1 MEKTAEEIRLEAEQN
16 IKNLAIETTKAEFE
30 KMVKSFS
37 EKYDTLENKSLS
49 KEEFEKMEKQFRKD
63 LAELSAHVKALEQTE
78 KGGRSEKSFN
88 QNLADAIRE
97 HADAIK
103 SFEKGSAPVHITLKT
118 VGDMSISANFPG
130 ATPFIQDVQQNLV
143 WNPYNRVW
151 LADILPQATSTAN
164 SIIYPKEN
172 GQEGA
177 VAFWDKQGDK
187 SQVDYDFTSETA
199 FFKWIAGF
207 VIVEREMLD
216 DIDWLTGYLQQKLLI
231 GLKTA
236 ENNFI
241 LNGTGT
247 GDTNPAP
254 GLLTSATAY
263 DGTFTN
269 PVDRIIDAAF
279 GQIPTAT
286 NDFYQPTN
294 VILHPRNVVK
304 IGLNKATGSG
314 EYDLPQNSV
323 AFAQGRL
330 QIAGLDTVPTT
341 SITADNFLA
350 LDRNAVMF
358 VRRMNPEIRMFEDAT
373 LAKQNKVMFRVEER
387 VAQAIFNTDAI
398 ISGTFETTSPSQNQP
413 VGAGG

>member
-1 MEKTAEEIRLEAEQN
+1 MDKTEKTADEIRLEAEQN
-16 IKNLAIETTKAEFE
+16 IKNLATETTKAEFE
-30 KMVKSFS
+30 KRVKTFT

-49 KEEFEKMEKQFRKD
+49 KEDFEKAEKQFKKD
-63 LAELSAHVKALEQTE
+63 LAELSAHVKAFEQTE
-78 KGGRSEKSFN
+78 KGGKNTKSFN
-88 QNLADAIRE
+88 QNLADAIKE
-97 HADAIK
+97 NADAIK
-103 SFEKGSAPVHITLKT
+103 SFEKGSAPVHIALKE
-118 VGDMSISANFPG
+118 VGDMSIGANFAG
-130 ATPFIQDVQQNLV
+130 ATPFIQEVQQNLA

-187 SQVDYDFTSETA
+187 AQVDYDFTSQTA
-199 FFKWIAGF
+199 FFKWIAGY

-236 ENNFI
+236 ENDFI
-241 LNGTGT
+241 LNGTA
-247 GDTNPAP
+247 DTNPAL
-254 GLLTSATAY
+254 GLLTSATVY

-269 PVDRIIDAAF
+269 PVDRIIDAGF

-294 VILHPRNVVK
+294 VILNPRDVVK

-323 AFAQGRL
+323 AFAQGKL

-341 SITADNFLA
+341 SITADNFLT

-373 LAKQNKVMFRVEER
+373 LAKQNKVMFRIEER
-387 VAQAIFNTDAI
+387 VAQVIFNADAI
-398 ISGTFETTSPSQNQP
+398 VKGELTAAEA
-413 VGAGG
+413 GA

>member
-1 MEKTAEEIRLEAEQN
+1 MDKTEKTADEIRMEAEQN
-16 IKNLAIETTKAEFE
+16 IKNLATETTKAEFD

-37 EKYDTLENKSLS
+37 EKYDTLENKSLD
-49 KEEFEKMEKQFRKD
+49 KEEFEKMNKQFKKD
-63 LAELSAHVKALEQTE
+63 LAELSAHMKAFEQTE
-78 KGGRSEKSFN
+78 KGGKNTKSFN
-88 QNLADAIRE
+88 QNLADAIKE
-97 HADAIK
+97 NEEAIK
-103 SFEKGSAPVHITLKT
+103 AFEKGSAPVHIALKE
-118 VGDMSISANFPG
+118 VGDMSIGANFAG
-130 ATPFIQDVQQNLV
+130 ATPFIQEVQQNLA

-177 VAFWDKQGDK
+177 VAFWDKQGNSNK
-187 SQVDYDFTSETA
+187 AQVDYDFTSETA
-199 FFKWIAGF
+199 FFKWIAGY

-241 LNGTGT
+241 LNGTA
-247 GDTNPAP
+247 DNNPAF
-254 GLLTSATAY
+254 GLLTSATDY
-263 DGTFTN
+263 DGAFTN
-269 PVDRIIDAAF
+269 TVDRVIDAAF
-279 GQIPTAT
+279 GQIPTET
-286 NDFYQPTN
+286 DDFYQPTN
-294 VILHPRNVVK
+294 VILNPRDVVK

-323 AFAQGRL
+323 AFAQGKL

-341 SITADNFLA
+341 SLTADNFLT

-373 LAKQNKVMFRVEER
+373 LAKQNKVMFRIEER
-387 VAQAIFNTDAI
+387 VAQVIFNTDAI
-398 ISGTFETTSPSQNQP
+398 VKGELTAE
-413 VGAGG
+413 GGE

>member
-1 MEKTAEEIRLEAEQN
+1 MEKTEKTAEEIRLEAEQN

-63 LAELSAHVKALEQTE
+63 LAELSAHVKAFEQTE

-88 QNLADAIRE
+88 QNLAEAIRE
-97 HADAIK
+97 NADAIK
-103 SFEKGSAPVHITLKT
+103 SFEKGDAPVNITLKT
-118 VGDMSISANFPG
+118 VGDMSIGANFPG
-130 ATPFIQDVQQNLV
+130 ATPFIQEVQQNLV

-177 VAFWDKQGDK
+177 VAFWDKQGNK
-187 SQVDYDFTSETA
+187 AQVDYDFTSETA
-199 FFKWIAGF
+199 FFKWLAGF
-207 VIVEREMLD
+207 VVVEREMLD

-236 ENNFI
+236 ENDFI
-241 LNGTGT
+241 LNGTAEQ
-247 GDTNPAP
+247 TNPAL

-263 DGTFTN
+263 DGDFTN
-269 PVDRIIDAAF
+269 PVDKVIDAAF
-279 GQIPTAT
+279 GQIPTET
-286 NDFYQPTN
+286 DDFYQPTN
-294 VILHPRNVVK
+294 VILNPRDVVK

-341 SITADNFLA
+341 SIDADDFLA

-373 LAKQNKVMFRVEER
+373 LAKQNKVMFRIEER
-387 VAQAIFNTDAI
+387 VAQVIFNTAAI
-398 ISGTFETTSPSQNQP
+398 VKGTLTVSGK
-413 VGAGG
+413 

>member
-1 MEKTAEEIRLEAEQN
+1 MDKTEKTADEIRLEAEQS
-16 IKNLAIETTKAEFE
+16 IKNLATETTKAEFE

-37 EKYDTLENKSLS
+37 EKYDTLENKSLD
-49 KEEFEKMEKQFRKD
+49 KEEFEKMNKQFKKD
-63 LAELSAHVKALEQTE
+63 LAELSSHMKAFEQTE

-88 QNLADAIRE
+88 QNLADAIKE
-97 HADAIK
+97 NEEAIK
-103 SFEKGSAPVHITLKT
+103 SFEKGSAPVHIALKT
-118 VGDMSISANFPG
+118 VGDMSIGANFAG
-130 ATPFIQDVQQNLV
+130 ATPFIQEVQQNLA

-177 VAFWDKQGDK
+177 VAFWDKQGNK
-187 SQVDYDFTSETA
+187 AQVDYDFTSATA
-199 FFKWIAGF
+199 FFKWIAGY

-236 ENNFI
+236 ENDFI
-241 LNGTGT
+241 LNGTA
-247 GDTNPAP
+247 DTNPAL

-263 DGTFTN
+263 NGTFTN
-269 PVDRIIDAAF
+269 PVDRVIDAGF

-286 NDFYQPTN
+286 DDFYQPTN
-294 VILHPRNVVK
+294 VILNPRDVVK

-330 QIAGLDTVPTT
+330 QIAGLDNVPTT
-341 SITADNFLA
+341 SLTVDNFLT

-373 LAKQNKVMFRVEER
+373 LAKQNKVMFRIEER
-387 VAQAIFNTDAI
+387 VAQVIFNTDAI
-398 ISGTFETTSPSQNQP
+398 VKGTLTVAAE
-413 VGAGG
+413 

>member
-1 MEKTAEEIRLEAEQN
+1 MEKIEKTAEEIRLEAEQN

-49 KEEFEKMEKQFRKD
+49 KEEFEKMEKQFKKD
-63 LAELSAHVKALEQTE
+63 LAELSAHMKAFEQTE
-78 KGGRSEKSFN
+78 KGGKNTKSFN
-88 QNLADAIRE
+88 QNLADAIKE
-97 HADAIK
+97 NAEAIK
-103 SFEKGSAPVHITLKT
+103 SFERGSAPVNIALKD
-118 VGDMSISANFPG
+118 VGDMSIGANFPG
-130 ATPFIQDVQQNLV
+130 ATPFIQEVQQNLA

-177 VAFWDKQGDK
+177 VAFWNKQGNK
-187 SQVDYDFTSETA
+187 AQVDYDFTSATA
-199 FFKWIAGF
+199 FFKWIAGY
-207 VIVEREMLD
+207 VVVEREMLD

-236 ENNFI
+236 ENDFI
-241 LNGTGT
+241 LNGTAEQ
-247 GDTNPAP
+247 TNPAL

-263 DGTFTN
+263 DGDFTN
-269 PVDRIIDAAF
+269 PVDKVIDAAF
-279 GQIPTAT
+279 GQIPTET
-286 NDFYQPTN
+286 DDFYQPTN
-294 VILHPRNVVK
+294 VILNPRDVVK

-341 SITADNFLA
+341 SIDADDFLA

-373 LAKQNKVMFRVEER
+373 LAKQNKVMFRIEER
-387 VAQAIFNTDAI
+387 VAQVIFNTAAI
-398 ISGTFETTSPSQNQP
+398 VKGTLTVSGK
-413 VGAGG
+413 

>member
-63 LAELSAHVKALEQTE
+63 LAELSAHVKAFEQTE

-88 QNLADAIRE
+88 QNLAEAIRE

-103 SFEKGSAPVHITLKT
+103 SFEKGSVPVHISLKA
-118 VGDMSISANFPG
+118 VGDMSIGANFPG
-130 ATPFIQDVQQNLV
+130 ATPFIQEVQQNLV

-177 VAFWDKQGDK
+177 VAFWDKQGNK
-187 SQVDYDFTSETA
+187 AQVDYDFTSETA

-207 VIVEREMLD
+207 VVVEREMLD

-236 ENNFI
+236 ENDFI
-241 LNGTGT
+241 LNGTAEQ
-247 GDTNPAP
+247 TNPAL

-263 DGTFTN
+263 DGDFTN
-269 PVDRIIDAAF
+269 PVDKVIDAAF
-279 GQIPTAT
+279 GQIPTET
-286 NDFYQPTN
+286 DDFYQPTN
-294 VILHPRNVVK
+294 VILNPRDVVK

-341 SITADNFLA
+341 SIDADDFLA

-373 LAKQNKVMFRVEER
+373 LAKQNKVMFRIEER
-387 VAQAIFNTDAI
+387 VAQVIFNTAAI
-398 ISGTFETTSPSQNQP
+398 
-413 VGAGG
+413 VKGALTVAGE

>member
-1 MEKTAEEIRLEAEQN
+1 MDKTEKTADEIRLEAEQS
-16 IKNLAIETTKAEFE
+16 IKNLATETTKAEFE

-49 KEEFEKMEKQFRKD
+49 KEEFEKMEKQFKKD
-63 LAELSAHVKALEQTE
+63 LAELSAHMKAFEQTE
-78 KGGRSEKSFN
+78 KGGKNTKSFN
-88 QNLADAIRE
+88 QNLADAIKE
-97 HADAIK
+97 NAEAIK
-103 SFEKGSAPVHITLKT
+103 SFEKGSAPVNITLKA
-118 VGDMSISANFPG
+118 VGDMSIGANFPG
-130 ATPFIQDVQQNLV
+130 ATPFIQEVQQNLA

-177 VAFWDKQGDK
+177 VAFWDKQGNK
-187 SQVDYDFTSETA
+187 AQVDYDFTSQTA
-199 FFKWIAGF
+199 FFKWIAGY

-236 ENNFI
+236 ENSFI
-241 LNGTGT
+241 LNGTS
-247 GDTNPAP
+247 DTNPAL

-263 DGTFTN
+263 NGTFTN
-269 PVDRIIDAAF
+269 PVDRVIDAAF

-286 NDFYQPTN
+286 DDFYQPTN
-294 VILHPRNVVK
+294 VILNPRDVVK

-323 AFAQGRL
+323 AFAQGKL

-341 SITADNFLA
+341 SITADNFLT

-373 LAKQNKVMFRVEER
+373 LAKQNKVMFRIEER
-387 VAQAIFNTDAI
+387 VAQVIFNTDAI
-398 ISGTFETTSPSQNQP
+398 VKGTLT
-413 VGAGG
+413 AGGGE

>member
-1 MEKTAEEIRLEAEQN
+1 MEKKEKTAEEIRLEAEQN
-16 IKNLAIETTKAEFE
+16 IKNLAIETTKAELE
-30 KMVKSFS
+30 KMVKSFT

-49 KEEFEKMEKQFRKD
+49 KEEFEKMEKQFKKD
-63 LAELSAHVKALEQTE
+63 LAELSAHMKAFEQTE
-78 KGGRSEKSFN
+78 KGGKNTKSFN
-88 QNLADAIRE
+88 QNLADAIKE
-97 HADAIK
+97 NAEAIK
-103 SFEKGSAPVHITLKT
+103 SFERGSAPVNIALKE
-118 VGDMSISANFPG
+118 VGDMSIGANFPN
-130 ATPFIQDVQQNLV
+130 ATPFIQEVQQNLA

-177 VAFWDKQGDK
+177 VAFWNKQGNK
-187 SQVDYDFTSETA
+187 AQVDYDFTSETA
-199 FFKWIAGF
+199 FFKWIAGY

-236 ENNFI
+236 ENDFI
-241 LNGTGT
+241 LNGTSEVN
-247 GDTNPAP
+247 NPAL

-263 DGTFTN
+263 NGTFTN
-269 PVDRIIDAAF
+269 PVDRVIDAGF

-286 NDFYQPTN
+286 DDFYQPTN
-294 VILHPRNVVK
+294 VILNPRDVVK

-323 AFAQGRL
+323 AFAQGKL

-341 SITADNFLA
+341 SIDADDFLT

-358 VRRMNPEIRMFEDAT
+358 VRRMNPEIRMFEDAA
-373 LAKQNKVMFRVEER
+373 LAKQNKVMFRIEER
-387 VAQAIFNTDAI
+387 VAQVIFNTAAI
-398 ISGTFETTSPSQNQP
+398 VKGTLT
-413 VGAGG
+413 AGDEEDDKN

>member
-49 KEEFEKMEKQFRKD
+49 KEEFEKMEKQFKKD
-63 LAELSAHVKALEQTE
+63 LAELSAHMKAFEQTE
-78 KGGRSEKSFN
+78 KGGKNTKSFN
-88 QNLADAIRE
+88 QNLADAIKE
-97 HADAIK
+97 NAEAIK
-103 SFEKGSAPVHITLKT
+103 SFERGSAPVNIALKD
-118 VGDMSISANFPG
+118 VGDMSIGANFPG
-130 ATPFIQDVQQNLV
+130 ATPFIQEVQQNLA

-177 VAFWDKQGDK
+177 VAFWNKQGNK
-187 SQVDYDFTSETA
+187 AQVDYDFTSATA
-199 FFKWIAGF
+199 FFKWIAGY
-207 VIVEREMLD
+207 VVVEREMLD

-236 ENNFI
+236 ENDFI
-241 LNGTGT
+241 LNGTAEQ
-247 GDTNPAP
+247 TNPAL

-263 DGTFTN
+263 DGDFTN
-269 PVDRIIDAAF
+269 PVDKVIDAAF
-279 GQIPTAT
+279 GQIPTET
-286 NDFYQPTN
+286 DDFYQPTN
-294 VILHPRNVVK
+294 VILNPRDVVK

-341 SITADNFLA
+341 SIDADDFLA

-373 LAKQNKVMFRVEER
+373 LAKQNKVMFRIEER
-387 VAQAIFNTDAI
+387 VAQVIFNTAAI
-398 ISGTFETTSPSQNQP
+398 VKGTLTVSGK
-413 VGAGG
+413 

>member
-1 MEKTAEEIRLEAEQN
+1 MEKMEKTAEEIRLEAEQN

-63 LAELSAHVKALEQTE
+63 LAELSAHVKAFEQTE

-88 QNLADAIRE
+88 QNLAEAIRE
-97 HADAIK
+97 NADAIK
-103 SFEKGSAPVHITLKT
+103 SFEKGDAPVNITLKT
-118 VGDMSISANFPG
+118 VGDMSIGANFPG
-130 ATPFIQDVQQNLV
+130 ATPFIQEVQQNLV

-177 VAFWDKQGDK
+177 VAFWDKQGNK
-187 SQVDYDFTSETA
+187 AQVDYDFTSETA
-199 FFKWIAGF
+199 FFKWLAGF
-207 VIVEREMLD
+207 VVVEREMLD

-236 ENNFI
+236 ENDFI
-241 LNGTGT
+241 LNGTAEQ
-247 GDTNPAP
+247 TNPAL

-263 DGTFTN
+263 DGDFTN
-269 PVDRIIDAAF
+269 PVDKVIDAAF
-279 GQIPTAT
+279 GQIPTET
-286 NDFYQPTN
+286 DDFYQPTN
-294 VILHPRNVVK
+294 VILNPRDVVK

-341 SITADNFLA
+341 SIDADDFLA

-373 LAKQNKVMFRVEER
+373 LAKQNKVMFRIEER
-387 VAQAIFNTDAI
+387 VAQVIFNTAAI
-398 ISGTFETTSPSQNQP
+398 VKGTLTVSGK
-413 VGAGG
+413 

>member
-63 LAELSAHVKALEQTE
+63 LAELSAHVKAFEQTE

-88 QNLADAIRE
+88 QNLAEAIRE

-103 SFEKGSAPVHITLKT
+103 SFEKGSVPVHISLKA
-118 VGDMSISANFPG
+118 VGDMSIGANFPG
-130 ATPFIQDVQQNLV
+130 ATPFIQEVQQNLV

-177 VAFWDKQGDK
+177 VAFWDKQGNK
-187 SQVDYDFTSETA
+187 AQVDYDFTSETA

-207 VIVEREMLD
+207 VVVEREMLD
-216 DIDWLTGYLQQKLLI
+216 DIDWLTGYQQQKLLI

-236 ENNFI
+236 ENDFI
-241 LNGTGT
+241 LNGTAEQ
-247 GDTNPAP
+247 TNPAL

-263 DGTFTN
+263 DGDFTN
-269 PVDRIIDAAF
+269 PVDKVIDAAF
-279 GQIPTAT
+279 GQIPTET
-286 NDFYQPTN
+286 DDFYQPTN
-294 VILHPRNVVK
+294 VILNPRDVVK

-341 SITADNFLA
+341 SIDADDFLA

-373 LAKQNKVMFRVEER
+373 LAKQNKVMFRIEER
-387 VAQAIFNTDAI
+387 VAQVIFNTAAI
-398 ISGTFETTSPSQNQP
+398 
-413 VGAGG
+413 VKGALTVAGE

>member
-1 MEKTAEEIRLEAEQN
+1 MDKTEKTADEIRIEAEQN
-16 IKNLAIETTKAEFE
+16 IKNLATETTKAEFE

-37 EKYDTLENKSLS
+37 EKYDTLENKSLD
-49 KEEFEKMEKQFRKD
+49 KEEFEKMNKQFKKD
-63 LAELSAHVKALEQTE
+63 LAELSAHMKAFEQTE
-78 KGGRSEKSFN
+78 KGGKNTKSFN
-88 QNLADAIRE
+88 QNLADAIKE
-97 HADAIK
+97 NEEAIK
-103 SFEKGSAPVHITLKT
+103 AFEKGSAPVHIALKE
-118 VGDMSISANFPG
+118 VGDMSIGANFAG
-130 ATPFIQDVQQNLV
+130 ATPFIQEVQQNLA

-177 VAFWDKQGDK
+177 VAFWDKQGNSNK
-187 SQVDYDFTSETA
+187 AQVDYDFTSETA
-199 FFKWIAGF
+199 FFKWIAGY

-241 LNGTGT
+241 LNGTA
-247 GDTNPAP
+247 DNNPAF
-254 GLLTSATAY
+254 GLLTSATDY
-263 DGTFTN
+263 DGAFTN
-269 PVDRIIDAAF
+269 TVDRVIDAAF
-279 GQIPTAT
+279 GQIPTET
-286 NDFYQPTN
+286 DDFYQPTN
-294 VILHPRNVVK
+294 VILNPRDVVK

-323 AFAQGRL
+323 AFAQGKL

-341 SITADNFLA
+341 SLTADNFLT

-373 LAKQNKVMFRVEER
+373 LAKQNKVMFRIEER
-387 VAQAIFNTDAI
+387 VAQVIFNTDAI
-398 ISGTFETTSPSQNQP
+398 VKGELTAE
-413 VGAGG
+413 GGE

>member
-1 MEKTAEEIRLEAEQN
+1 MDKTEKTADEIRLEAEQS
-16 IKNLAIETTKAEFE
+16 IKNLATETTKAEFE
-30 KMVKSFS
+30 KMVKSLS
-37 EKYDTLENKSLS
+37 EKYDTLENKSLD
-49 KEEFEKMEKQFRKD
+49 KEEFEKMNKQFKKD
-63 LAELSAHVKALEQTE
+63 LAELSSHMKAFEQTE
-78 KGGRSEKSFN
+78 KGGKNAKSFN
-88 QNLADAIRE
+88 QNLADAIKE
-97 HADAIK
+97 NEEAIK
-103 SFEKGSAPVHITLKT
+103 SFEKGSAPVNITLKK
-118 VGDMSISANFPG
+118 VGDMSIGANFAG
-130 ATPFIQDVQQNLV
+130 ATPFIQEVQQNLA

-177 VAFWDKQGDK
+177 VAFWDKQGNK
-187 SQVDYDFTSETA
+187 AQVDYDFTSQTA
-199 FFKWIAGF
+199 FFKWIAGY

-216 DIDWLTGYLQQKLLI
+216 DINWLTGYLQQKLLI

-236 ENNFI
+236 ENDFI
-241 LNGTGT
+241 LNGTA
-247 GDTNPAP
+247 DTNPAL

-263 DGTFTN
+263 NGTFTN

-294 VILHPRNVVK
+294 VILNPRDVVK

-323 AFAQGRL
+323 AFAQGKL

-341 SITADNFLA
+341 SLTADNFLT

-373 LAKQNKVMFRVEER
+373 LAKQNKVMFRIEER
-387 VAQAIFNTDAI
+387 VAQVIFNADAI
-398 ISGTFETTSPSQNQP
+398 
-413 VGAGG
+413 VKGALTVAGE

>member
-1 MEKTAEEIRLEAEQN
+1 MDKTEKTADEIRLEAEQS
-16 IKNLAIETTKAEFE
+16 IKNLATETTKAEFE
-30 KMVKSFS
+30 KMVKSFT
-37 EKYDTLENKSLS
+37 EKYDTLENKSLD
-49 KEEFEKMEKQFRKD
+49 KEEFEKMNKQFKKD
-63 LAELSAHVKALEQTE
+63 LTDLSAHMKAFEQTE
-78 KGGRSEKSFN
+78 KGCKNTKSFN
-88 QNLADAIRE
+88 QNLADAIKE
-97 HADAIK
+97 NEEAIK
-103 SFEKGSAPVHITLKT
+103 AFEKGSAPVNITLKT
-118 VGDMSISANFPG
+118 VGDMSIGANFAG
-130 ATPFIQDVQQNLV
+130 ATPFIQEVQQNLA

-177 VAFWDKQGDK
+177 VAFWDKQGNK
-187 SQVDYDFTSETA
+187 AQVDYDFTSATA
-199 FFKWIAGF
+199 FFKWIAGY

-236 ENNFI
+236 ENDFI
-241 LNGTGT
+241 LNGTA
-247 GDTNPAP
+247 DTNPAL

-263 DGTFTN
+263 DGECTN
-269 PVDRIIDAAF
+269 PVDRVIDAAF
-279 GQIPTAT
+279 GQIPTET
-286 NDFYQPTN
+286 DDFYQPTN
-294 VILHPRNVVK
+294 VILNPRDVVK

-341 SITADNFLA
+341 SITADNFLTM
-350 LDRNAVMF
+350 DRNAVMF

-373 LAKQNKVMFRVEER
+373 LAKQNKVMFRIEER
-387 VAQAIFNTDAI
+387 VAQVIFNTDAI
-398 ISGTFETTSPSQNQP
+398 VKGTLTVAAE
-413 VGAGG
+413 